1 MILTQQ
7 DSEENLLRF
16 VAHAVEFLGP
26 FKTYGIFA
34 GDHWQ
39 DVRPAG
45 PEDGP
50 AGLPAR
56 IPAGAPGPGGCPVRP
71 REGSSR
77 SKTCCGRGPTRAAD
91 SMARVRS
98 GLRAVGIRL
107 RHWRHPTGPPM
118 AGEA

>member
-1 MILTQQ
+1 MSMILTQQ

-50 AGLPAR
+50 AGLRHAYRCLPP
-56 IPAGAPGPGGCPVRP
+56 PAGNSAIT
-71 REGSSR
+71 SR
-77 SKTCCGRGPTRAAD
+77 
-91 SMARVRS
+91 V
-98 GLRAVGIRL
+98 
-107 RHWRHPTGPPM
+107 
-118 AGEA
+118 